1 MENRKLT
8 KPLQE
13 SQIELADLRKKL
25 ENFNKERSALT
36 RVRAQSAAS
45 SKELNTVKW
54 KMEAMQMQCDAL
66 TEERDEF
73 QKRFKEIMIEM
84 QQKTGHKSVLL
95 ERKLSQAQKDN
106 ERAEMVLAEVLKIT
120 GFEPQDLCVK
130 VENYLRLKNERIEQ
144 LEYELARIGKYYS
157 DLLDAYEQLLMKSGM
172 SKDSHNFHTIHCI
185 TPLLF
190 STQISEPNTSIITT
204 NK

>member
-1 MENRKLT
+1 MT

-13 SQIELADLRKKL
+13 SQVELVDLRKKL

-45 SKELNTVKW
+45 SKQLNSVKW
-54 KMEAMQMQCDAL
+54 EMEALRMECDAL
-66 TEERDEF
+66 TEERNEF

-95 ERKLSQAQKDN
+95 ERKLSQVQKDN
-106 ERAEMVLAEVLKIT
+106 ERLEMVLGEVLKIT
-120 GFEPQDLCVK
+120 GFEPQDLCVR

-157 DLLDAYEQLLMKSGM
+157 DLLDAYEKLLVKSGM

-190 STQISEPNTSIITT
+190 STQIPDSTTSIITS
-204 NK
+204 K